1 MRKTLVFAVALLVS
15 GAVAGEAQATSFQL
29 GDLSETKRVLVI
41 SAFASEDP
49 PTLDI
54 SDRFRF
60 SLSKPAP
67 GLKLDV
73 DIQNDTIFDIAELRL
88 QLIGPGDTDIG
99 PLLTS
104 AVDFGTIYANLG
116 IGNYFFRVRG
126 DVKPGAGLLGYRY
139 QLSAEVVPLPAAV
152 WLFLTALGGLGVVGY
167 CRNRRS
173 SVPAD

>member
-1 MRKTLVFAVALLVS
+1 MQRTLAFAVALLV
-15 GAVAGEAQATSFQL
+15 GVAIASEADATSFQM
-29 GDLSETKRVLVI
+29 GDLSQTKTALAI
-41 SAFASEDP
+41 SGFASDP

-60 SLSKPAP
+60 SLSQPAQ

-88 QLIGPGDTDIG
+88 QLIGPGDIDIG

-104 AVDFGTIYANLG
+104 SVDFGTVYANLG

-126 DVKPGAGLLGYRY
+126 DVNPGEGLLGYRY
-139 QLSAEVVPLPAAV
+139 QLQAEVVPLPAALL
-152 WLFLTALGGLGVVGY
+152 LFLTALGGLGVVGY
-167 CRNRRS
+167 CRNRRG
-173 SVPAD
+173 SVAAN

>member
-1 MRKTLVFAVALLVS
+1 MHKTLAFAFALLVS
-15 GAVAGEAQATSFQL
+15 VAVVSEARATSFQL
-29 GDLSETKRVLVI
+29 GDLSEQNKVLVI
-41 SAFASEDP
+41 SGFASDP

-60 SLSKPAP
+60 SLSKPAQ

-99 PLLTS
+99 PLLTRS
-104 AVDFGTIYANLG
+104 VDFGTVYANLA

-126 DVKPGAGLLGYRY
+126 DVNPGEGLLGYRY
-139 QLSAEVVPLPAAV
+139 QLQAEVVPLPAAL
-152 WLFLTALGGLGVVGY
+152 WLFLTAFGGLGVVGY
-167 CRNRRS
+167 CRNRRG
-173 SVPAD
+173 SVAAN

>member
-1 MRKTLVFAVALLVS
+1 MHKTLAFAFALLVS
-15 GAVAGEAQATSFQL
+15 VAVVSEARATSFQL
-29 GDLSETKRVLVI
+29 GDLSEQNKVLVI
-41 SAFASEDP
+41 SGFASDP

-60 SLSKPAP
+60 SLSKPAQ

-104 AVDFGTIYANLG
+104 SIDFGTVYANLA

-126 DVKPGAGLLGYRY
+126 DVNPGEGLLGYRY
-139 QLSAEVVPLPAAV
+139 QLQAEVVPLPAALS
-152 WLFLTALGGLGVVGY
+152 LFLTALGGLGVVGY

-173 SVPAD
+173 SVAAI

>member
-1 MRKTLVFAVALLVS
+1 MHKTLAFAFALLVS
-15 GAVAGEAQATSFQL
+15 VAVVSEARATSFQL
-29 GDLSETKRVLVI
+29 GDLSEQNKVLVI
-41 SAFASEDP
+41 SAFASDP

-60 SLSKPAP
+60 SLSKPAQ

-99 PLLTS
+99 PLLTRS
-104 AVDFGTIYANLG
+104 VDFGTVYANLA

-126 DVKPGAGLLGYRY
+126 DVNPGEGLLGYRY
-139 QLSAEVVPLPAAV
+139 QLQAEVVPLPAALS
-152 WLFLTALGGLGVVGY
+152 LFLTALGGLGVVGY

-173 SVPAD
+173 SVAAT

>member
-1 MRKTLVFAVALLVS
+1 MHKTLAFAFALLVS
-15 GAVAGEAQATSFQL
+15 VAVVSEARATSFQL
-29 GDLSETKRVLVI
+29 GDLSEQNKVLVI
-41 SAFASEDP
+41 SGFASDP

-60 SLSKPAP
+60 SLSKPAQ

-99 PLLTS
+99 PLLTRS
-104 AVDFGTIYANLG
+104 VDFGTVYANLA
-116 IGNYFFRVRG
+116 ISNYFFRVRG
-126 DVKPGAGLLGYRY
+126 DVNPGEGLLGYRY
-139 QLSAEVVPLPAAV
+139 QLQAEVVPLPAA
-152 WLFLTALGGLGVVGY
+152 LLLLLTALGGLGVVGY

-173 SVPAD
+173 SVPAT

>member
-1 MRKTLVFAVALLVS
+1 MHKTLAFAFALLVS
-15 GAVAGEAQATSFQL
+15 VAVVSEARATSFQL
-29 GDLSETKRVLVI
+29 GDLSEQNKVLVI
-41 SAFASEDP
+41 SAFASDP

-67 GLKLDV
+67 GLKLDI

-99 PLLTS
+99 PLLTRS
-104 AVDFGTIYANLG
+104 VDFGTVYANLA

-126 DVKPGAGLLGYRY
+126 DVNPGEGLLGYRY
-139 QLSAEVVPLPAAV
+139 QLQAEVVPLPAALS
-152 WLFLTALGGLGVVGY
+152 LFLTALGGLGVVGY

-173 SVPAD
+173 SVAAI

>member
-1 MRKTLVFAVALLVS
+1 MQSQTKHAR
-15 GAVAGEAQATSFQL
+15 QASEL
-29 GDLSETKRVLVI
+29 GDLSQTKKVLVI
-41 SAFASEDP
+41 SAFASDP

-73 DIQNDTIFDIAELRL
+73 DVQNDTIFDISELRL

-99 PLLTS
+99 PLLIS
-104 AVDFGTIYANLG
+104 AVDFGTVYANLA

-126 DVKPGAGLLGYRY
+126 DVNPGEGLLGYRY
-139 QLSAEVVPLPAAV
+139 QLQAEVVPLPAAL
-152 WLFLTALGGLGVVGY
+152 WLFLTAFGALGVVGY
-167 CRNRRS
+167 CRNRRGALA
-173 SVPAD
+173 AD

>member
-1 MRKTLVFAVALLVS
+1 MQKILTFAVALLV
-15 GAVAGEAQATSFQL
+15 GVAIVREAGATSFEL
-29 GDLSETKRVLVI
+29 GDLSQTNRVLVI
-41 SAFASEDP
+41 SAFASDP

-60 SLSKPAP
+60 SLSEPAP

-104 AVDFGTIYANLG
+104 AVDFGTVYANLA

-126 DVKPGAGLLGYRY
+126 DVNPGAGLLGYRY

-152 WLFLTALGGLGVVGY
+152 WLFLTALGGLGVVSY

-173 SVPAD
+173 SVAAD

>member
-1 MRKTLVFAVALLVS
+1 MHKTLALAVALLVS
-15 GAVAGEAQATSFQL
+15 VAVVSEARATTFQL
-29 GDLSETKRVLVI
+29 GDLSETKKVLVI
-41 SAFASEDP
+41 SAFASDP

-60 SLSKPAP
+60 SLSKPAQ

-99 PLLTS
+99 PLLTRS
-104 AVDFGTIYANLG
+104 TDFGTVYANLA

-126 DVKPGAGLLGYRY
+126 DVNPGEGLLGYRY
-139 QLSAEVVPLPAAV
+139 QLQAEVVTLPAALL
-152 WLFLTALGGLGVVGY
+152 LFLTAFGGLGVVGY
-167 CRNRRS
+167 CRSRRRS
-173 SVPAD
+173 VSGH

>member
-1 MRKTLVFAVALLVS
+1 MHKTLVFAVALLVS
-15 GAVAGEAQATSFQL
+15 GTFVSEARATSFEL
-29 GDLSETKRVLVI
+29 GDLSETKTVLVI
-41 SAFASEDP
+41 SAFASDP

-104 AVDFGTIYANLG
+104 AVDFGTMYANLA

-126 DVKPGAGLLGYRY
+126 NVNPGAGLLGYRY
-139 QLSAEVVPLPAAV
+139 QLQAEVVPLPAAL
-152 WLFLTALGGLGVVGY
+152 WLFLTAFGALGVGGY

-173 SVPAD
+173 SAPAE

>member
-1 MRKTLVFAVALLVS
+1 MQRILTFAVALLVV
-15 GAVAGEAQATSFQL
+15 VATASEARATSFEL
-29 GDLSETKRVLVI
+29 GDLSQTKKVLVI
-41 SAFASEDP
+41 SAFASDP
-49 PTLDI
+49 PTLNI

-60 SLSKPAP
+60 SLSKPAQ

-104 AVDFGTIYANLG
+104 AVDFGTIYANLA

-126 DVKPGAGLLGYRY
+126 DVNPGAGLLGYRY
-139 QLSAEVVPLPAAV
+139 QLEAEVVPLPPAL
-152 WLFLTALGGLGVVGY
+152 WLFLTALGGLGVVRY

-173 SVPAD
+173 SVAAN